1 MLSART
7 TRQSLLTRL
16 VWPLLVFEAGIAL
29 ALLLVLDPLLV
40 ALLQAL
46 VALSGDP
53 FTGNAALIG
62 FFLSPVGL
70 LTVVTA
76 AVAAI
81 FLVAIEFGGVSL
93 IACDAFQGRSP
104 NLPSVWRRLLPRLP
118 ALLGLSAIVFL
129 AIVALLL
136 PVILVALAAHDL
148 FLSDAD
154 IYFYLT
160 VRPPAFLRAAGVV
173 GVAAVSAALAAF
185 WLTLRWWLSV
195 PICVLQPVSAIEA
208 LRRSAHAAQGRKRAL
223 ALMLVGW
230 GLGTVLVGAL
240 AAAALAGLGDLM
252 LSPQRSLQALTRGV
266 VVFAVVNSAAVAVVS
281 CLSRAALA
289 VLATR
294 FHVREG
300 GPATQAAPLPPPVQ
314 LHRLARRAAVVALC
328 VAVPVV
334 SIGQAV
340 WAIGQFSADKP
351 VMVTAHRAGSAR
363 APENTLAALE
373 QAIRD
378 GADDVE
384 IDAQETMDGEVVVLH
399 DTDLRRVTGVARSIW
414 QVRYDEIRDLDAGSW
429 FDPRFHDE
437 RIPTL
442 RAFAAAARGR
452 IGLNVELKDNGHGVD
467 LAGRVVAVL
476 KAAGVADR
484 AVVSSL
490 DTGILRQ
497 VRQIDP
503 AIPVGFILATG
514 IGNLTGLDVDFFAI
528 ARRLATPGLIRR
540 LSGTGHG
547 VHVWGVDNAD
557 AMIAAMLDGA
567 DTLITDD
574 PALAIEAR
582 RWLRELTPPEQALL
596 RLRSAL
602 DRGQMLVRPA
612 RWHASPD

>member
-1 MLSART
+1 MLSIRAR
-7 TRQSLLTRL
+7 RQSILARLL
-16 VWPLLVFEAGIAL
+16 WPLLVFEAGIAL
-29 ALLLVLDPLLV
+29 ALMLVLDPLLV

-76 AVAAI
+76 AVVAI
-81 FLVAIEFGGVSL
+81 FLFAVEFGGASL
-93 IACDAFQGRSP
+93 IASDAFQGPQP
-104 NLPSVWRRLLPRLP
+104 NLPSVWNRLLRRGP

-129 AIVALLL
+129 AIVLLAAPL
-136 PVILVALAAHDL
+136 VAVALAVHAFL
-148 FLSDAD
+148 LSDAD
-154 IYFYLT
+154 IYFYIT
-160 VRPPAFLRAAGVV
+160 VRPPEFMRAAAVLGL
-173 GVAAVSAALAAF
+173 AAVCLAVAAF
-185 WLTLRWWLSV
+185 WLTLRWCLSI

-208 LRRSAHAAQGRKRAL
+208 LRRSARAAQSRKRAL
-223 ALMLVGW
+223 ALLLIGW
-230 GLGTVLVGAL
+230 GIGTILLSAL
-240 AAAALAGLGDLM
+240 TAAALAGLGDVL
-252 LSPQRSLQALTRGV
+252 LSPQRTLQTLTRAV
-266 VVFAVVNSAAVAVVS
+266 IAFAILNSATVAVVS

-294 FHVREG
+294 FYALHG
-300 GPATQAAPLPPPVQ
+300 GSAAAQQDELPIPVQ
-314 LHRLARRAAVVALC
+314 HGLARRAAVVALC
-328 VAVPVV
+328 IAVPAV
-334 SIGQAV
+334 SIGQAA

-378 GADDVE
+378 GADYVE

-429 FDPRFHDE
+429 FDPRFRDE

-490 DTGILRQ
+490 DVGILRQ
-497 VRQIDP
+497 VRQIEP
-503 AIPVGFILATG
+503 MIPVGFILATG
-514 IGNLTGLDVDFFAI
+514 IGNLTGFDVDFFAI

-540 LSGTGHG
+540 LSDTGHD
-547 VHVWGVDNAD
+547 VHVWGVDNPD
-557 AMIAAMLDGA
+557 AMVAAILDGA
-567 DTLITDD
+567 DNLITDD
-574 PALAIEAR
+574 PVLAIETR

-596 RLRSAL
+596 RLRSAF
-602 DRGQMLVRPA
+602 DRGQLLVRPA
-612 RWHASPD
+612 RWHASPE

>member
-1 MLSART
+1 MLAR
-7 TRQSLLTRL
+7 LL
-16 VWPLLVFEAGIAL
+16 WPLLVFEAGIAL
-29 ALLLVLDPLLV
+29 ALMLVLDPLLV

-76 AVAAI
+76 AVVAI
-81 FLVAIEFGGVSL
+81 FLFAIEFGGVSL
-93 IACDAFQGRSP
+93 IAWDAFHGRQP
-104 NLPSVWRRLLPRLP
+104 NLPSVWRRLLGRGP

-129 AIVALLL
+129 AIVLLL
-136 PVILVALAAHDL
+136 APVAGVAFAVHAV

-160 VRPPAFLRAAGVV
+160 VRPPEFVRAAAIV
-173 GVAAVSAALAAF
+173 GVAALCVAVAAF
-185 WLTLRWWLSV
+185 WLTLRWCLSI

-208 LRRSAHAAQGRKRAL
+208 LRRSARAARGRKRAL
-223 ALMLVGW
+223 ALLLIGW
-230 GLGTVLVGAL
+230 GIATILLSAL
-240 AAAALAGLGDLM
+240 AAAALAGLGDAL
-252 LSPQRSLQALTRGV
+252 LSPQRSLQTLTRTV
-266 VVFAVVNSAAVAVVS
+266 IVFAIVNSATVAVVS
-281 CLSRAALA
+281 CLSRAAVA

-294 FHVREG
+294 FYARHGGSAEQEPLSLPVRHG
-300 GPATQAAPLPPPVQ
+300 LV
-314 LHRLARRAAVVALC
+314 RRAAVVALRI
-328 VAVPVV
+328 AVPAV
-334 SIGQAV
+334 SIAQAA
-340 WAIGQFSADKP
+340 WALGQFSADKP
-351 VMVTAHRAGSAR
+351 VLVTAHRAGSAR

-497 VRQIDP
+497 VRQLDA
-503 AIPVGFILATG
+503 AIPV
-514 IGNLTGLDVDFFAI
+514 DSSW
-528 ARRLATPGLIRR
+528 R
-540 LSGTGHG
+540 
-547 VHVWGVDNAD
+547 
-557 AMIAAMLDGA
+557 
-567 DTLITDD
+567 
-574 PALAIEAR
+574 PALA
-582 RWLRELTPPEQALL
+582 T
-596 RLRSAL
+596 
-602 DRGQMLVRPA
+602 
-612 RWHASPD
+612 